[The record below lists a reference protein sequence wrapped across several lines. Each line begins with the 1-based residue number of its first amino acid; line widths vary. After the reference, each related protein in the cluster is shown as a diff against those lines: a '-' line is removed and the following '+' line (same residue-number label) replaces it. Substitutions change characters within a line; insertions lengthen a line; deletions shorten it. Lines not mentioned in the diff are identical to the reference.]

1 MLNSNRIASS
11 MIESSP
17 AVPKHV
23 REFEFCH

>member
-1 MLNSNRIASS
+1 